1 MTEAPRNYP
10 RHVDCGAATIVIDR
24 MTPADR
30 DELVRFIAALP
41 PEDLL
46 FVPRDITHPKVI
58 DAWMRALDTGHI
70 ASLTARSDGTLVGCT
85 SIYTDRM
92 SWSRHVG
99 ELRILVA
106 AGTRGR
112 GIGRTLIQEC
122 FLQALELGLAK
133 LVAQMTT
140 NQARAI
146 AVFEDL
152 GFRPEALLR
161 GQVADRS
168 GAVHD
173 LVILSHDVA
182 AVAARHAAYGMG
194 DSVAAG

>member
-1 MTEAPRNYP
+1 MTEQAARTYP
-10 RHVDCGAATIVIDR
+10 RHLDCGGAAIAIDR
-24 MTPADR
+24 MTAADR
-30 DELVRFIAALP
+30 ADLVRFVAELP

-46 FVPRDITHPKVI
+46 FVPRDIRHPKVI

-70 ASLTARSDGTLVGCT
+70 ASLTARRDGVLVGCT

-99 ELRILVA
+99 ELRVLVA
-106 AGTRGR
+106 ASARGH
-112 GIGRTLIQEC
+112 GLGRALIQEC
-122 FLQALELGLAK
+122 FVQALELGLAK

-140 NQARAI
+140 NQSRAI

-152 GFRPEALLR
+152 GFHPEALLR
-161 GQVADRS
+161 GHVADQQ
-168 GAVHD
+168 GATHD

-182 AVAARHAAYGMG
+182 AVAARHGAYGMG
-194 DSVAAG
+194 ESTAA

>member
-1 MTEAPRNYP
+1 MTEAPRTYP
-10 RHVDCGAATIVIDR
+10 RHVDCGAAAVAIDR
-24 MTPADR
+24 MTPADQG
-30 DELVRFIAALP
+30 DLVRFIAALP

-58 DAWMRALDTGHI
+58 DAWMQALQTGHI
-70 ASLTARSDGTLVGCT
+70 ASLTARVDGVLVGCT

-99 ELRILVA
+99 ELRVLVA
-106 AGTRGR
+106 AGTRGQ
-112 GIGRTLIQEC
+112 GIGRALIQEC

-133 LVAQMTT
+133 LVAHMTT

-152 GFRPEALLR
+152 GFRPEALLS
-161 GQVADRS
+161 GHVADRA
-168 GAVHD
+168 GALHD
-173 LVILSHDVA
+173 LVILSHDVR
-182 AVAARHAAYGMG
+182 AVAARHAAYGLG

>member
-1 MTEAPRNYP
+1 MTQAPRTYP
-10 RHVDCGAATIVIDR
+10 RHIDCGGSAVAIDR
-24 MTPADR
+24 MTAADQG
-30 DELVRFIAALP
+30 DLERFIAALP

-58 DAWMRALDTGHI
+58 EAWMRALGNGHI
-70 ASLTARSDGTLVGCT
+70 ASLTARRGATLVGCT

-106 AGTRGR
+106 ADGR
-112 GIGRTLIQEC
+112 GQGLGRALIQEC
-122 FLQALELGLAK
+122 FVQALELGLTK
-133 LVAQMTT
+133 LVAHMTT
-140 NQARAI
+140 NQTRAI

-161 GQVADRS
+161 GQVADRA

-173 LVILSHDVA
+173 LVILSHDVQ
-182 AVAARHAAYGMG
+182 AVAARHAAYGLG
-194 DSVAAG
+194 DSIATG